1 MPDDSKSL
9 AKAITEEDPKAQSFY
24 EVLAFDLQKL
34 TYENMSLQE
43 LCLVG
48 VREQKKNIAGHH
60 PEEDGYGERVILI
73 QGINKLQLH
82 ALINSFGIN
91 ALMLLDMEIS

>member
-1 MPDDSKSL
+1 MDLEALKDQKREKISRRMSIFDVKSVVDGSKSL
-9 AKAITEEDPKAQSFY
+9 AKANPDEHPKPQSFF
-24 EVLAFDLQKL
+24 EVVVFDLKKL

-60 PEEDGYGERVILI
+60 PEEDG
-73 QGINKLQLH
+73 
-82 ALINSFGIN
+82 
-91 ALMLLDMEIS
+91 